1 MKKDADEK
9 SDDDGERLATASE
22 RALLFEGPS
31 FIATT
36 DAFGGRVPPSIFYR
50 GATKGSRRVTEI
62 SRERRNALRALPS
75 TTRQT
80 EEE

>member
-1 MKKDADEK
+1 MSEKKMKKDADEK

-36 DAFGGRVPPSIFYR
+36 D
-50 GATKGSRRVTEI
+50 
-62 SRERRNALRALPS
+62 ERRMNDVFKSFQARFYKKVHIFHL
-75 TTRQT
+75 
-80 EEE
+80 

>member
-36 DAFGGRVPPSIFYR
+36 D
-50 GATKGSRRVTEI
+50 
-62 SRERRNALRALPS
+62 ERRMMMCSNRFKHVF
-75 TTRQT
+75 TRRYTSFTYSKQT
-80 EEE
+80 EPSKRVRRFRKGRDEPP